1 MRVLPFTLYLLGC
14 LALCSVSSAEPLDRP
29 LDKPLA
35 EPSNGQLD
43 CRMWFDLQQSALDK
57 QNISDAGS
65 TRIDGFPHLRATRWV
80 AFLYQQATGEASQ
93 QLWLEL
99 AASEAQRSWQAE
111 LSRLYGSQQG
121 HQQWRDQLQSCI
133 HSMTNLTSFYGLP
146 EPQVADSYVSW
157 QRVVGVYPLS
167 RLLAL
172 PAIKH
177 QQRDMDKR
185 FRHPARLP
193 IRHYVPSP
201 FSGNLPIPSALA
213 RNAFDMP
220 LPKGPNRDALLAHY
234 APVLSIADPKDLN
247 QPGSIV
253 LNQGL
258 PSVDISA
265 PVAYQWLSWT
275 HYRGHAL
282 LQLNYQFWFSRRPAA
297 GLLNLHGGEL
307 DSIIWRVTLKPD
319 GNVLFYDSIH
329 GSGRDHKIF
338 TVARGLHTAT
348 LSGDRPSVY
357 PQPVANAAS
366 ERISLLLEAD
376 THYLVRVELFNAE
389 GEQHYYQ
396 QLDADLLRALP
407 DGQGGYSSLFDQR
420 GLVPSSKRR
429 QRFLRWPLGIASAG
443 AIRQSSQHA
452 IALVGR
458 RHFDD
463 PLLAEV
469 LFGK

>member
-1 MRVLPFTLYLLGC
+1 MRLLSPTLCLFGC
-14 LALCSVSSAEPLDRP
+14 LALSVMSSAAPLVGSSAVEAP
-29 LDKPLA
+29 
-35 EPSNGQLD
+35 D
-43 CRMWFDLQQSALDK
+43 CQQWFALQQSALD
-57 QNISDAGS
+57 QQQISDAGS
-65 TRIDGFPHLRATRWV
+65 TRLDGLPHLRVNRWL
-80 AFLYQQATGEASQ
+80 AFLHQQANDQAEQ

-99 AASEAQRSWQAE
+99 AASEAQRGWQAE
-111 LSRLYGSQQG
+111 LTRLYGNPQQP
-121 HQQWRDQLQSCI
+121 WRDQLEFCI
-133 HSMTNLTSFYGLP
+133 RSMTKLSSFHGVP
-146 EPQVADSYVSW
+146 EPQVADSYVTW
-157 QRVVGVYPLS
+157 QRIVGIYPLS

-172 PAIKH
+172 PAIKRH
-177 QQRDMDKR
+177 QRDMDKR

-193 IRHYVPSP
+193 IRHYLPP
-201 FSGNLPIPSALA
+201 HFSGNLPIPSALA
-213 RNAFDMP
+213 RNAFDLP

-247 QPGSIV
+247 QLGSIV
-253 LNQGL
+253 FVDGQ

-265 PVAYQWLSWT
+265 PAVYQWLSWT

-307 DSIIWRVTLKPD
+307 DSLIWRATLKPD

-329 GSGRDHKIF
+329 GNGSEHKIF
-338 TVARGLHTAT
+338 TVARGLRAVALAGDQPT
-348 LSGDRPSVY
+348 LY

-376 THYLVRVELFNAE
+376 THYLVRVEPFSPE
-389 GEQHYYQ
+389 GEQQHYQ
-396 QLDADLLRALP
+396 QLEADLLRALP
-407 DGQGGYSSLFDQR
+407 NGAGGYSSLFDQH
-420 GLVPSSKRR
+420 GLVVSSKRR
-429 QRFLRWPLGIASAG
+429 QRLLRWPLGIASNG
-443 AIRQSSQHA
+443 AMRQSGQHA
-452 IALVGR
+452 TALIGR